1 MSESEDIRGM
11 SIRELLLE
19 VRQDVKDI
27 RQDVKN
33 HIEKGH
39 PNTPTRREMF
49 AGLIAVVGVLLAAV
63 TL

>member
-1 MSESEDIRGM
+1 MSESEDTRGM
-11 SIRELLLE
+11 TIRELLLE
-19 VRQDVKDI
+19 VREDVKH
-27 RQDVKN
+27 

-39 PNTPTRREMF
+39 PNTPTRAEMF

>member
-1 MSESEDIRGM
+1 MSESEDTRGM

-19 VRQDVKDI
+19 VRQDVKD
-27 RQDVKN
+27 

-39 PNTPTRREMF
+39 PNTPTRAEMF
-49 AGLIAVVGVLLAAV
+49 AGSIAVAGVLLAAV

>member
-1 MSESEDIRGM
+1 MSESEDTRGM
-11 SIRELLLE
+11 SMRELLLE
-19 VRQDVKDI
+19 VRQDVKD
-27 RQDVKN
+27 

-49 AGLIAVVGVLLAAV
+49 AGLIAVAGVVLAAV

>member
-1 MSESEDIRGM
+1 MTESEETRGLSM
-11 SIRELLLE
+11 RELLLE
-19 VRQDVKDI
+19 VRADVKE
-27 RQDVKN
+27 
-33 HIEKGH
+33 HIKIGH

>member
-1 MSESEDIRGM
+1 MSESEDTRGL
-11 SIRELLLE
+11 SIRDLLLE
-19 VRQDVKDI
+19 VRQDVKD
-27 RQDVKN
+27 

-49 AGLIAVVGVLLAAV
+49 AGLVAVAGIVLAAV

>member
-1 MSESEDIRGM
+1 MNEPENTRGL
-11 SIRELLLE
+11 SIRDLLLE
-19 VRQDVKDI
+19 VRQDVKD
-27 RQDVKN
+27 

-49 AGLIAVVGVLLAAV
+49 AGLVAVAGVLLAAI